1 MAYNNM
7 FSIPVSKKRQT
18 SMRRKFIVFSSVL
31 FLLIFIVGSA
41 IYIILMNQ
49 ILNKNAGREL
59 SRIVEIERLKLEA
72 SMNGEIAIVLR
83 LADSPLLHQYF
94 LNPEN
99 EIIKQFALVEI
110 DGYRKAFS
118 SNSVFWVNDIDKK
131 FYLNDSYVYTLDIE
145 SPDNYWYSLTLNNT
159 ERYNFNIN
167 YNPDLNVTNLWINAP
182 VFDDRH
188 KPIGIL
194 GTSINLSNFIH
205 TIYKNYWNEA
215 ELYLFNAMGEITGAS
230 DVSLV
235 ENKINITKA
244 LEQTGSDIFAYA
256 KGLKTK
262 EIKYFQTKR
271 QIIAVGLIQTLDWY
285 ITVIRHF
292 NVGDSLQTGMTVL
305 FAVIMAVI
313 FLIFLIFNL
322 FIIGMLEPLNRMV
335 KTIIQ
340 TLSDWDLKHH
350 EGDYNN
356 DEIGTLGEFFHLTI
370 IDQLTGIYNRRYLD
384 GTLKKLIKSH
394 SRTGGSISVLMIDVD
409 YFKKFNDVYGHDAG
423 DDCLKKVATALSQCV
438 IREDDF
444 VARYGGEEFAVVLP
458 NTDENGV
465 RVVAE
470 KMLEKVR
477 ECNIR
482 HEKSEVADYVTISV
496 GGTTG
501 VVNHL
506 QHGSDYIK
514 AADSA
519 LYESKKSGRNRYTFM
534 NF

>member
-1 MAYNNM
+1 MVYNNM
-7 FSIPVSKKRQT
+7 FSMPVSGKRQT
-18 SMRRKFIVFSSVL
+18 SMRRKFIIFSSVL

-41 IYIILMNQ
+41 IYIVLMNQ
-49 ILNKNAGREL
+49 ILNKNAGYEL

-99 EIIKQFALVEI
+99 ETIKQLALVEI

-131 FYLNDSYVYTLDIE
+131 FFLNDSYVYTLDIE

-159 ERYNFNIN
+159 EKYNFNIN

-182 VFDDRH
+182 VFNDQH

-194 GTSINLSNFIH
+194 GTSINITNFIN
-205 TIYKNYWNEA
+205 TIYQNYRNES
-215 ELYLFNAMGEITGAS
+215 ELYLFNTMGEITGAH
-230 DVSLV
+230 DVGLV

-244 LEQTGSDIFAYA
+244 LGQTGDDILACA
-256 KGLKTK
+256 KGLKTREVK
-262 EIKYFQTKR
+262 HFLTKR
-271 QIIAVGLIQTLDWY
+271 QIIAVGSIQTLDWY

-292 NVGDSLQTGMTVL
+292 SLGDSLQNGMTVL

-322 FIIGMLEPLNRMV
+322 FIIGMLEPLNQMV
-335 KTIIQ
+335 RTIIQ
-340 TLSDWDLKHH
+340 TLSDWDLKHQ
-350 EGDYNN
+350 EGEYNN

-384 GTLKKLIKSH
+384 GTIKKIIKSN
-394 SRTGGSISVLMIDVD
+394 SRNSGSLSVLMIDVD
-409 YFKKFNDVYGHDAG
+409 YFKKYNDVYGHDAG
-423 DDCLKKVATALSQCV
+423 DDCLKTVATALSQCI
-438 IREDDF
+438 IREGDF

-458 NTDENGV
+458 NTDENGL
-465 RVVAE
+465 RVIAE
-470 KMLEKVR
+470 KMLEKIR

-482 HEKSEVADYVTISV
+482 HEKSDVANHVTISI

-514 AADSA
+514 AADKA
-519 LYESKKSGRNRYTFM
+519 LYESKKGGRNRYTFID
-534 NF
+534 F